1 MFAPAASATFA
12 SAQMRSTA
20 RSRPSAPSAAGHV
33 VSIVH
38 DLNTSELDAAQLLE
52 LAVEQD
58 RVVDHELARVLGRL
72 VEQVAL
78 GADARAHAH
87 HDRLADR
94 VDRRV
99 RHLREELLEVRVEER
114 LAAGQHG
121 ERRVVAHRAD
131 RLLGVPRERREDRL
145 HVLLRVAEE
154 QLPRAQRLR
163 RRRRRRRARRQLRE
177 AQLLALDPLRVRAA
191 ASRPRASSP
200 RRGRCGPAARSTRKS
215 LPGCSRPLRTT
226 FSGALVEH
234 ARLGGEHDPAVGGL
248 VPAAGAEAVAV
259 ERRADHAPVGE
270 RDRRRAVPRLHQALV
285 ERVEAA
291 QLGRHVVAALVRL
304 GDHHHQR
311 VRQRAAGEHEQ
322 LEHVVERRG
331 VGAAGPDD
339 RQHLLRGRR
348 RRAPTRAATRARA
361 SS

>member
-1 MFAPAASATFA
+1 MTSWRACSGV
-12 SAQMRSTA
+12 SSSRLRSEPT
-20 RSRPSAPSAAGHV
+20 
-33 VSIVH
+33 
-38 DLNTSELDAAQLLE
+38 
-52 LAVEQD
+52 
-58 RVVDHELARVLGRL
+58 LAR
-72 VEQVAL
+72 
-78 GADARAHAH
+78 DAH

-99 RHLREELLEVRVEER
+99 RHLREELLEVRVEQR
-114 LAAGQHG
+114 LAAGEHG

-154 QLPRAQRLR
+154 QLARAQRLARRLGR
-163 RRRRRRRARRQLRE
+163 RRRRQLRE
-177 AQLLALDPLRVRAA
+177 PQLLALDPLRVRLL
-191 ASRPRASSP
+191 RRDLRASTP
-200 RRGRCGPAARSTRKS
+200 RRGRCGPARGRRGRACPAAAAPCAR
-215 LPGCSRPLRTT
+215 CSPARPASAPV
-226 FSGALVEH
+226 F
-234 ARLGGEHDPAVGGL
+234 GGEHDPAVGGL

-270 RDRRRAVPRLHQALV
+270 RDRGRPVPRLHQALV

-291 QLGRHVVAALVRL
+291 QLGGHVVAVLVRL

-322 LEHVVERRG
+322 LEHVVERRRCRSRRAG
-331 VGAAGPDD
+331 SPAAPS
-339 RQHLLRGRR
+339 RGRR